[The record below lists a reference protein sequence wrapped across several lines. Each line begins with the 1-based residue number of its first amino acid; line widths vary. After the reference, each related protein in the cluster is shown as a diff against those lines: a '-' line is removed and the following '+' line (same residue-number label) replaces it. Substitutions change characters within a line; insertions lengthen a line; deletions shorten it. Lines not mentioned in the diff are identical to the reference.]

1 MALLPVPI
9 NEGDIERRV
18 FLKGTPQKG
27 NSSCCW
33 GRGNRPHSLKLPA
46 SIKEL
51 SPHAAYYFAHCWPL
65 SMPLIND
72 CTQCTVFYFFV
83 MWDTPWQ
90 AKHSIWKL
98 AMLEYPR
105 YGATQSTNLQ
115 TCHTKFCYSAT
126 SFPGREGSPIFFF
139 ASHGALW
146 NQSPSAPTSPSSGK
160 PLPFFDFRQGM
171 GMDLG
176 SKLAE
181 SWWGGTPSYFDNVL
195 FRIINKEA

>member
-1 MALLPVPI
+1 MSKENYKLQRRKKRRAPSLNDRFLRKIPVALLPVLI

-27 NSSCCW
+27 SSSCCW

-126 SFPGREGSPIFFF
+126 AGREGSPI
-139 ASHGALW
+139 L
-146 NQSPSAPTSPSSGK
+146 
-160 PLPFFDFRQGM
+160 FRQCP
-171 GMDLG
+171 L
-176 SKLAE
+176 S
-181 SWWGGTPSYFDNVL
+181 
-195 FRIINKEA
+195 NKE